1 MCLPGIAPSFSLCVG
16 LRAAPPLLRGL
27 FLVAVAMRK
36 GLTFEWEEVSPFL
49 DIRFIEGWEMLL
61 VYDEQCVAVCAEA
74 IFFVDSHLV
83 GVHHLFV
90 ATEGT

>member
-1 MCLPGIAPSFSLCVG
+1 MRVSALQASPSLAWSCPRPTHF
-16 LRAAPPLLRGL
+16 LRLIRLG
-27 FLVAVAMRK
+27 VAMRK

-61 VYDEQCVAVCAEA
+61 IYDEQCVAVCAEA

>member
-1 MCLPGIAPSFSLCVG
+1 MPEVCACLALHPLSLCVWVY
-16 LRAAPPLLRGL
+16 APRGV
-27 FLVAVAMRK
+27 VAVAMRK

-61 VYDEQCVAVCAEA
+61 VDDEQCVAVCAEA

>member
-1 MCLPGIAPSFSLCVG
+1 MPEACACLALHPLSLCVWVY
-16 LRAAPPLLRGL
+16 APPGGA
-27 FLVAVAMRK
+27 VAVAMRK

-61 VYDEQCVAVCAEA
+61 IYDEECVAVCAEA

>member
-16 LRAAPPLLRGL
+16 LRPRGV
-27 FLVAVAMRK
+27 VALAMRK
-36 GLTFEWEEVSPFL
+36 GLTFEWEEVSPFW

-61 VYDEQCVAVCAEA
+61 IYDEQCVAVCAEA

>member
-1 MCLPGIAPSFSLCVG
+1 MLPDGKKSL
-16 LRAAPPLLRGL
+16 
-27 FLVAVAMRK
+27 
-36 GLTFEWEEVSPFL
+36 
-49 DIRFIEGWEMLL
+49 I
-61 VYDEQCVAVCAEA
+61 YDEQCVAVCAEA

>member
-1 MCLPGIAPSFSLCVG
+1 MRVSALQASPSLAWSCPRPTHF
-16 LRAAPPLLRGL
+16 LRLIRL
-27 FLVAVAMRK
+27 AVAMRK
-36 GLTFEWEEVSPFL
+36 GLTFEWEEVSPFW

-61 VYDEQCVAVCAEA
+61 IYDEQCVAVCAEA